1 MPQATSSRSDY
12 TGFMLNRTALAALL
26 LTLASSS
33 WAAGEALQDARVIE
47 AGRVGMYDG
56 APDRDAV
63 EPCEGEACR
72 INASADGALK
82 TGGLVVVPAS
92 DQRPAMK
99 AVVPA
104 PELND
109 DAPGAKDKPGFFKN
123 LFSGKGLLY
132 GLGGA
137 AAGAGIGW
145 LIGGPIGAIIGGL
158 IGAVGGFFLSKMLA
172 K

>member
-26 LTLASSS
+26 LALAAPS
-33 WAAGEALQDARVIE
+33 WATGEAMRDARVIE

-56 APDRDAV
+56 APDRIAV

-72 INASADGALK
+72 INATADAALR
-82 TGGLVVVPAS
+82 TGGLTVIPA
-92 DQRPAMK
+92 DERRPAMK

-104 PELND
+104 PDLNE

-123 LFSGKGLLY
+123 LMSSKGLLY
-132 GLGGA
+132 GLGTA
-137 AAGAGIGW
+137 AVGAGIGW
-145 LIGGPIGAIIGGL
+145 LVGGL
-158 IGAVGGFFLSKMLA
+158 VGAVIGAVIGAVAGYVMSKMLA